1 MGVYVRIVSESCVWR
16 VDILILVTL
25 GTNDK
30 SFVRL
35 IQKIEDLIVRGII
48 KEEVVVQAGYTKYET
63 EYMKIF
69 DLIPMDKFQDLMENC
84 SLLITHGGVGTI
96 ISGLTKDKKVIAIPR
111 LKKYGEHVNDHQLQI
126 IENFSESG
134 YILAAYEVEDLEYV
148 LSKAHE
154 FEPQKY
160 ESNTNHMI
168 ELVRTFID
176 GV

>member
-63 EYMKIF
+63 EHMKIF

-134 YILAAYEVEDLEYV
+134 YILAAYEVEDLEDV
-148 LSKAHE
+148 LSKVIE

-160 ESNTNHMI
+160 ESNTTCMI
-168 ELVRTFID
+168 ELVRKFID
-176 GV
+176 Q

>member
-1 MGVYVRIVSESCVWR
+1 MGIYVRIVSESCIWR

-35 IQKIEDLIVRGII
+35 IQKIEDLIVGGII
-48 KEEVVVQAGYTKYET
+48 TEEVVVQAGYTKYES
-63 EYMKIF
+63 EHMKVF
-69 DLIPMDKFQDLMENC
+69 DLIPMDKFQDLMAKC

-96 ISGLTKDKKVIAIPR
+96 ISGLTKDKKVIAVPR

-134 YILAAYEVEDLEYV
+134 YILAAYDVEDLEDV
-148 LSKAHE
+148 LSKVFE
-154 FEPQKY
+154 FKPQKY
-160 ESNTNHMI
+160 ESNTTHMV
-168 ELVRTFID
+168 ELVRKFID
-176 GV
+176 ET